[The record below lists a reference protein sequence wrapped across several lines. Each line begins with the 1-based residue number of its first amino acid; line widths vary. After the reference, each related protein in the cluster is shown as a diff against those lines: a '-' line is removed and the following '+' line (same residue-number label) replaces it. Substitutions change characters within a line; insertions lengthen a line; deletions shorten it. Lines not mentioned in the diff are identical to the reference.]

1 MWTRQAQEERNSFLE
16 EAADKGYV
24 SGYTGWRRSLKGTR
38 LQARQRI
45 VLYVVPH
52 HKPLVVFSLLL

>member
-1 MWTRQAQEERNSFLE
+1 MQEERNSFLE

-38 LQARQRI
+38 FQARQRI
-45 VLYVVPH
+45 MLNALPH
-52 HKPLVVFSLLL
+52 YKPLAVLSLLL